1 MLENITPEQRQA
13 YLEQGRIARQEKI
26 KWAETNL
33 DMEYGEDEA
42 EWRRLFALYGVRAPQ
57 KHIPATEVKYLKR
70 MVKTVGAD
78 MQAYMIACGTKNVV
92 QLAKMNPRE
101 NALASCGYFIEYWYE
116 LQTTDTLYPVE
127 YEED

>member
-26 KWAETNL
+26 KWATENL

-42 EWRRLFALYGVRAPQ
+42 EWRRLFSLYGLRAPQ

-70 MVKTVGAD
+70 MVKAVGAD
-78 MQAYMIACGTKNVV
+78 MQDYMNSCGTKNVV

-101 NALASCGYFIEYWYE
+101 NALASCGYFIEYWHE
-116 LQTTDTLYPVE
+116 LQTSPVE
-127 YEED
+127 YEEN

>member
-1 MLENITPEQRQA
+1 MLNDITPEQRQA

-26 KWAETNL
+26 KWAETHL

-42 EWRRLFALYGVRAPQ
+42 EWRGLFSLYGLRAPQ

-70 MVKTVGAD
+70 MVKAVGAD
-78 MQAYMIACGTKNVV
+78 MQAYMNACGTKNVV

-101 NALASCGYFIEYWYE
+101 NALASCGYFIEYWNE
-116 LQTTDTLYPVE
+116 LQTSSVE

>member
-1 MLENITPEQRQA
+1 MLENITPEQRQL
-13 YLEQGRIARQEKI
+13 YLEQAQIARQEKI
-26 KWAETNL
+26 LFAQEHL

-42 EWRRLFALYGVRAPQ
+42 EWRRLFSVYGIRAPQ

-70 MVKTVGAD
+70 MVKAVGAD

-101 NALASCGYFIEYWYE
+101 NALASCGYFIEYWHE
-116 LQTTDTLYPVE
+116 LKTSPVE

>member
-13 YLEQGRIARQEKI
+13 YLEQGRIARQEKM
-26 KWAETNL
+26 KWAKTNL

-42 EWRRLFALYGVRAPQ
+42 EWRRLFSLYSLRAPQ
-57 KHIPATEVKYLKR
+57 RHIPATQVKYLKR
-70 MVKTVGAD
+70 MVKAVGAD
-78 MQAYMIACGTKNVV
+78 MQAYMNACGTKNVV

-101 NALASCGYFIEYWYE
+101 NALASCGYFIEYWHE
-116 LQTTDTLYPVE
+116 LQTDPVE

>member
-1 MLENITPEQRQA
+1 MLNKFTEEEKKSLLMKAHEARITKK
-13 YLEQGRIARQEKI
+13 LF
-26 KWAETNL
+26 AEENL

-42 EWRRLFALYGVRAPQ
+42 EWRRLFALYGVRSPQ

-70 MVKTVGAD
+70 MVKAVGAN
-78 MQAYMIACGTKNVV
+78 MQAYMSACGTKNVV

-101 NALASCGYFIEYWYE
+101 NALASCGYFIEYWHE
-116 LQTTDTLYPVE
+116 LQTSPVE

>member
-26 KWAETNL
+26 LFAQEHL
-33 DMEYGEDEA
+33 DTDHGEDEKV
-42 EWRRLFALYGVRAPQ
+42 WRELFSLYNLRAPQ
-57 KHIPATEVKYLKR
+57 RHIPATEVKYLKR
-70 MVKTVGAD
+70 MVKAVGAD
-78 MQAYMIACGTKNVV
+78 MQDYMIACGTKNVI

-101 NALASCGYFIEYWYE
+101 NVLASCGYFIEYWHE
-116 LQTTDTLYPVE
+116 LQTDPVE

>member
-1 MLENITPEQRQA
+1 MLNKFTEEEKKSLLMKAR
-13 YLEQGRIARQEKI
+13 EVRIAK
-26 KWAETNL
+26 KLFAEENL

-57 KHIPATEVKYLKR
+57 KHISATEVKYLKR
-70 MVKTVGAD
+70 MVKAVGAD
-78 MQAYMIACGTKNVV
+78 MQAYMTACGTKNVV

-101 NALASCGYFIEYWYE
+101 NALASCGYFIEYWHE
-116 LQTTDTLYPVE
+116 LQTSPVE